1 MAFYNAVFYS
11 EDQGYFKVV
20 CRGYSKREYQPFSK
34 HPTVLKKRQK
44 NIPIMLI
51 LSGLSGFNS
60 EMQ

>member
-34 HPTVLKKRQK
+34 HPTVEEAAE